1 MWASERVRL
10 GVNEGLL
17 PFGVAGNPD
26 GRATGGLIRRSR
38 SLTPLV
44 AMADST
50 VAKTWAFILSTVPV
64 VHQSRICRG
73 RGADSGY
80 IPVILR
86 ISLAPQTRETLEL
99 PQTVMTLRFGRFRIA
114 STSILTS
121 MLCFRSVFWSCES
134 LLYARLLLLLIL
146 SLSFFNSINS
156 SFLSSKGC
164 SCSSCNLRA
173 AWWARRGSILMSTRP
188 LLEIATVWIRSSRIQ
203 GPNFLCFEK
212 SIRCWRLL
220 RVIINS
226 ICWKELVAHA

>member
-121 MLCFRSVFWSCES
+121 MLSSRSVSWSCES
-134 LLYARLLLLLIL
+134 LLHACLLLLSTIAL
-146 SLSFFNSINS
+146 SSFRSINS
-156 SFLSSKGC
+156 SLLSSG
-164 SCSSCNLRA
+164 
-173 AWWARRGSILMSTRP
+173 I
-188 LLEIATVWIRSSRIQ
+188 ETVWILSLRIQ

-220 RVIINS
+220 RVTINS
-226 ICWKELVAHA
+226 IRQKELVAHA

>member
-10 GVNEGLL
+10 GVNERLL
-17 PFGVAGNPD
+17 PFEVAGNLD

-64 VHQSRICRG
+64 IHQSCICRRLG
-73 RGADSGY
+73 VDSGY

-86 ISLAPQTRETLEL
+86 ISSAPQTRETSEL

-121 MLCFRSVFWSCES
+121 MLSFRSVFWSCKS
-134 LLYARLLLLLIL
+134 LLYARLLLLSTIAL
-146 SLSFFNSINS
+146 SSFHSINS
-156 SFLSSKGC
+156 SLLSSG
-164 SCSSCNLRA
+164 
-173 AWWARRGSILMSTRP
+173 I
-188 LLEIATVWIRSSRIQ
+188 ETVWILSLRIQ

-220 RVIINS
+220 RVTINS
-226 ICWKELVAHA
+226 IRQKELVAHA